1 MGWESRRGRGRY
13 YTRSRKVNGRVV
25 REYVGGGLVGALA
38 AREDETRRRMR
49 DAERAALEAD
59 RDAFEAAAAAHD
71 AFARAAD
78 ALMTAALVA
87 AGYHRHDRGQWRKR
101 RAIKAEQ

>member
-1 MGWESRRGRGRY
+1 MAWEQRGNHRY
-13 YTRSRKVNGRVV
+13 YYRSRKIEGRVV
-25 REYVGGGLVGALA
+25 NEYVGGGQAGMLA
-38 AREDETRRRMR
+38 AREDESRRRTR
-49 DAERAALEAD
+49 EAEQVALQAD

-71 AFARAAD
+71 AFARSAD

-101 RAIKAEQ
+101 RDTGEH